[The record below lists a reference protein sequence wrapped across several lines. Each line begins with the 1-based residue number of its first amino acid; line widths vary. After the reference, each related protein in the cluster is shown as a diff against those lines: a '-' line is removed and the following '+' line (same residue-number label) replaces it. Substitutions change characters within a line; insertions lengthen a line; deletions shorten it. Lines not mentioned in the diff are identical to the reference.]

1 MQAAK
6 LPDTAHPL
14 NGVEEE
20 EEGHLLMRLV
30 VEEGLFLAAVVA
42 AVVPVPVVAMPLREA
57 VLVLM
62 AMAVAQPLMQTEAS
76 RPMVAVRAA
85 VAALLATMVAMAAMA
100 AVVVAAVVML
110 HQQAAI
116 PVPVVPVE
124 TAMLLFIHG
133 ENNALSHY

>member
-6 LPDTAHPL
+6 LLPMDHRL

-42 AVVPVPVVAMPLREA
+42 VVVPVPVAAMPFQVA
-57 VLVLM
+57 VLVPM
-62 AMAVAQPLMQTEAS
+62 ATEVEQQSIQTEVNKQ
-76 RPMVAVRAA
+76 MEAVP
-85 VAALLATMVAMAAMA
+85 VAAGVRLETMAAMAAMV

-116 PVPVVPVE
+116 PVLVVPVE